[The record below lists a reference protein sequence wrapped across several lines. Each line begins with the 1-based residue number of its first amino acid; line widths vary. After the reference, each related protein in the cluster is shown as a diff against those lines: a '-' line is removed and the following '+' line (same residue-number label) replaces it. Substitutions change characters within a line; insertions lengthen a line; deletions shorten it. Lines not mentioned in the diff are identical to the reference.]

1 MADPTTPPPLTGV
14 QRAAVLLMSL
24 GEKEAAEVLKHMGA
38 KEVQKLGMAM
48 ATISNVSRDQA
59 EEVIDSFVRTLE
71 TSTSLGVGADDYVRN
86 VLIEALGEDK
96 ASGLIDR
103 ILHGRNTKGLD
114 TLKWMEPKAISELVR
129 NEHPQIIAIVM
140 SYLDPDQ
147 AAEVLKFLQDRVRA
161 DVLMRIASL
170 DGVPPTALNE
180 LNEIMEKQFSGNQN
194 AKSTTVGGVKAAA
207 NIMNFLE
214 SSQEQAVISMIRQVD
229 AALGDKIQELMFV
242 FDDLADIDDRSMQ
255 ALLRDIPN
263 DKLGVA
269 LRGADSG
276 VKDKILKNM
285 SQRAAQIL
293 TEDMEA
299 RGPVRLADV
308 EAAQKEIL
316 NVVRQ
321 LADAGTIQ
329 LGAKTEEFL

>member
-1 MADPTTPPPLTGV
+1 MADNNHPTLTGV

-24 GEKEAAEVLKHMGA
+24 GEHEAAEVLKHMGA

-59 EEVIDSFVRTLE
+59 EEVIDSFVSTLA
-71 TSTSLGVGADDYVRN
+71 TQTSLGVGADDYVRN
-86 VLIEALGEDK
+86 VLVQALGEDK

-114 TLKWMEPKAISELVR
+114 TLKWMEPKAIAELIR

-194 AKSTTVGGVKAAA
+194 VKSSTVGGIKAAA

-214 SSQEQAVISMIRQVD
+214 TSQEAAVMAAIRQID
-229 AALGDKIQELMFV
+229 AGLGDKIQELMFV
-242 FDDLADIDDRSMQ
+242 FDDLAELDDRSMQ

-269 LRGADSG
+269 LRGADTG

-316 NVVRQ
+316 NIVRQ
-321 LADAGTIQ
+321 LADSGTIQ